1 MLLKKDHNFLPNR
14 LTVLT
19 HTLQQLIS
27 GLSLMALT
35 TIGAMTLPASAQNS
49 LPLEVAD
56 QHPLVLAF
64 KPCVSAIGLERD
76 LPLAKSV
83 PVMESTGHLYQLND
97 VGRIRDG
104 YRHSLYVSADGK
116 QIYIIQ
122 IGGFAG
128 THKAFGPLD
137 PKLHCPA
144 PKK

>member
-1 MLLKKDHNFLPNR
+1 MLLKNDDDFSLQR

-19 HTLQQLIS
+19 STLRQLIS
-27 GLSLMALT
+27 GLSLLT
-35 TIGAMTLPASAQNS
+35 VTTLGAITLPASAQNL

-76 LPLAKSV
+76 LPLAKSI
-83 PVMESTGHLYQLND
+83 PTMESTGHLYQLND

-128 THKAFGPLD
+128 TQKAFGPLD
-137 PKLHCPA
+137 PKVHCPA